1 MKSKA
6 AVLWDL
12 NQPFEVVELDL
23 EEPRQGEVLVR
34 YVAAG
39 FCHSD
44 DLLRTGDIMPRFPLV
59 GGHEGSGVVEAVGP
73 GVTRVAVGDHVVTS
87 FIPACGHCRWCSTG
101 RQNLCDDGATILEGR
116 MPDGSFRFSGR
127 GQDVGA
133 YCMIGTFA
141 ERSVVSERSL
151 IPVDKSL
158 PLDKIVTTACGV
170 PTGWGAS
177 VYVADI
183 QPGETVVIYGIGGL
197 GSAAVQ
203 GAVHAGA
210 TNLIAVDPLENK
222 RQMAKQ
228 LGATHTAATAEE
240 AHEIAMDLTRG
251 VGADK
256 SLVITDLVQV
266 ETTTAALDVISKG
279 GTTVFVGLN
288 GLDKMNVVYPSQ
300 AITLNEKT
308 IKGTLYGS
316 CSPNRDVPKLL
327 DLYKAGRLELDAL
340 VTNRYSL
347 DQVNEAYADLNAGRN
362 IRGILDFSLA

>member
-1 MKSKA
+1 MKSKG
-6 AVLWDL
+6 AVLWDM
-12 NQPFEVVELDL
+12 NQDFEVVELDL
-23 EEPRQGEVLVR
+23 EEPRLGEVLIR

-59 GGHEGSGVVEAVGP
+59 GGHEGAGVIEAVGP
-73 GVTRVAVGDHVVTS
+73 GVTRVSVGDHVITS

-116 MPDGSFRFSGR
+116 MPDGTFRFSANGE
-127 GQDVGA
+127 DVGA
-133 YCMIGTFA
+133 YCMLGTFA
-141 ERSVVSERSL
+141 EYSVVSERSV

-158 PLDKIVTTACGV
+158 PLDRIVTTACGV
-170 PTGWGAS
+170 PTGWGAA

-183 QPGETVVIYGIGGL
+183 EPGETVVIYGIGGL

-210 TNLIAVDPLENK
+210 LHIVAVDPLENK

-228 LGATHTAATAEE
+228 LGATHTASSAEE
-240 AHEIAMDLTRG
+240 AQSIVQDVTRG

-266 ETTTAALDVISKG
+266 ETTTAAIDVIRKG
-279 GTTVFVGLN
+279 GTTVIVGLN
-288 GLDKMNVVYPSQ
+288 GLDKLNISYASQ

-316 CSPNRDVPKLL
+316 CSPNSDVPKLL
-327 DLYKAGRLELDAL
+327 SLYRGGKLELDAL
-340 VTNRYSL
+340 ITNRYSL
-347 DQVNEAYADLNAGRN
+347 YQVNEAYQDLRDGKN
-362 IRGILDFSLA
+362 IRGILDFSLD

>member
-1 MKSKA
+1 VKSKA

-12 NQPFEVVELDL
+12 NRDFEVVELDL
-23 EEPRQGEVLVR
+23 EDPRQGEVLVR

-59 GGHEGSGVVEAVGP
+59 GGHEGAGVVEAVGP
-73 GVTRVAVGDHVVTS
+73 GVTRVAVGDHVLTS
-87 FIPACGHCRWCSTG
+87 FIPSCGHCRWCSTG
-101 RQNLCDDGATILEGR
+101 RQNLCDDGATILEGA
-116 MPDGSFRFSGR
+116 MPDGTFRFSAD
-127 GQDVGA
+127 GQDVGS

-151 IPVDKSL
+151 IPVDKAL
-158 PLDKIVTTACGV
+158 PLDKIVTTACGI
-170 PTGWGAS
+170 PTGWGAA
-177 VYVADI
+177 VYVADVR
-183 QPGETVVIYGIGGL
+183 PGETVVIYGIGGL

-203 GAVHAGA
+203 GAVYAGA
-210 TNLIAVDPLENK
+210 LNLVAVDPLENK

-228 LGATHTAATAEE
+228 LGATHTASTAEE
-240 AHEIAMDLTRG
+240 AHEIVMDLTNG

-279 GTTVFVGLN
+279 GTSVIVGLN
-288 GLDKMNVVYPSQ
+288 GLDKMSLSYASQ

-316 CSPNRDVPKLL
+316 CSPNSDIPKLL
-327 DLYKAGRLELDAL
+327 NLYKAGKLELDAL

-347 DQVNEAYADLNAGRN
+347 NQVNEAYQDLRDGKN
-362 IRGILDFSLA
+362 IRGILDFSLS